1 MATQRGLTVITTILL
16 ARGSVSAAQTA
27 RPLIHP
33 FPLSAVR
40 LSDESLFAKA
50 AELNRQY
57 IMSLSVDSM
66 LYTFRLNAGFP
77 TPGDTFAGSWED
89 PGCEVR
95 GQFMGHYLSAT
106 ATLLSQ
112 TGGRSSFS
120 NVTSARCE

>member
-1 MATQRGLTVITTILL
+1 MVLHRGRALITTTFL
-16 ARGSVSAAQTA
+16 AYAGLSAAQAT
-27 RPLIHP
+27 RPLIQA

-40 LSDESLFAKA
+40 LDNGSLFARA

-57 IMSLSVDSM
+57 IMSLNVDSM
-66 LYTFRLNAGFP
+66 LYTFRRNAGFP
-77 TPGDTFAGSWED
+77 TPGENFAGSWED

-112 TGGRSSFS
+112 TG
-120 NVTSARCE
+120 